1 MVFQVFLII
10 YLVSLLG
17 TIPPATINISV
28 MQLTLKR
35 KVKSGLFLGLG
46 AALVDTIYA
55 GLAVQVQRFLSER
68 IEVTNYFYLLAAVV
82 LIALGIASLV
92 RKPAV
97 MEVELKEDERL
108 GFAKGVILGILN
120 PLAMPFWLGVTSYL
134 QLIGLISLNDGLNYW
149 SYIIAVFL
157 GEFTLLAIIV
167 KIGKRFKSV
176 SENRTMLSCF
186 LAQSTSGNGCCS
198 TSIRIAN
205 FLPLLSS
212 ILNGHVRF

>member
-176 SENRTMLSCF
+176 SENRTIVHTIPGIAF
-186 LAQSTSGNGCCS
+186 LLLGA
-198 TSIRIAN
+198 IN
-205 FLPLLSS
+205 FGQWVLFY
-212 ILNGHVRF
+212 ID

>member
-134 QLIGLISLNDGLNYW
+134 QLIGLISLNEGLNYW

-176 SENRTMLSCF
+176 SENRTIVHTIPGIAF
-186 LAQSTSGNGCCS
+186 LLLGA
-198 TSIRIAN
+198 IN
-205 FLPLLSS
+205 FGQWVLFY
-212 ILNGHVRF
+212 ID

>member
-97 MEVELKEDERL
+97 MEVELKDDERL

-176 SENRTMLSCF
+176 SENRTIVHTIPGIAF
-186 LAQSTSGNGCCS
+186 LLLGA
-198 TSIRIAN
+198 IN
-205 FLPLLSS
+205 FGQWVLFY
-212 ILNGHVRF
+212 ID